1 MILYCDTETFNE
13 APITVGTARY
23 CETVEIMV
31 IAWAVDDG
39 PVHVW
44 DVTDNRAPN
53 AWSQMNERFVW
64 DWQDPENELVVAH
77 NVFFDR
83 SVLATKG
90 VE

>member
-39 PVHVW
+39 PVEVI
-44 DVTDNRAPN
+44 DLTSKSASTGR
-53 AWSQMNERFVW
+53 
-64 DWQDPENELVVAH
+64 
-77 NVFFDR
+77 DR
-83 SVLATKG
+83 ITNGWHGS
-90 VE
+90 